1 LIIDILIVSLVDIDL
16 SYNMIVLL
24 LSLLFILP
32 IIILGN
38 IHGGTILAMAGK
50 DTVIL
55 ATDSRFSSYQSGSLL
70 LGEYPRRVFR
80 IGSKV
85 MIACFGLDSDAISL
99 MDTLREKV
107 GLDHMGSLDPVC
119 VSRLVSNILYEKR
132 LMCSP
137 IVIGIGGGDKS
148 TPYICTMDSL
158 GAQTVSDSFAV
169 TGTANA
175 GLYAICESLY
185 TKNLPLPKLCE
196 VTQKCLQL
204 ALQRDILS
212 GCKAYLY
219 ILTKD
224 GTISIKSFDTAD
236 V

>member
-1 LIIDILIVSLVDIDL
+1 
-16 SYNMIVLL
+16 M
-24 LSLLFILP
+24 FIKTTTIT
-32 IIILGN
+32 IIIIYFLLYITSILCN

-70 LGEYPRRVFR
+70 LGEYPRKVFR

-85 MIACFGLDSDAISL
+85 MIACFGLESDTITL
-99 MDTLREKV
+99 MDNIREKV
-107 GLDHMGSLDPVC
+107 GLDHQGSLDPMC
-119 VSRLVSNILYEKR
+119 VSRIVSNILYEKR

-137 IVIGIGGGDKS
+137 IVIGLGKNNI
-148 TPYICTMDSL
+148 PYICCMDSL

-185 TKNLPLPKLCE
+185 MKNLSLSKLTE
-196 VTQKCLQL
+196 VTEKCLQL

-212 GCKAYLY
+212 GCKVYAY
-219 ILTKD
+219 IMTKD
-224 GTISIKSFDTAD
+224 GTISLKTFDTAD
-236 V
+236 I

>member
-1 LIIDILIVSLVDIDL
+1 MIMLLLILI
-16 SYNMIVLL
+16 
-24 LSLLFILP
+24 ILP
-32 IIILGN
+32 ILILGN
-38 IHGGTILAMAGK
+38 IHGGTILAMTGK

-55 ATDSRFSSYQSGSLL
+55 ATDSRFSSYQSGSML

-85 MIACFGLDSDAISL
+85 MIACFGLDIDAISL
-99 MDTLREKV
+99 MDALREKI
-107 GLDHMGSLDPVC
+107 GLDHSGSLDPVC

-137 IVIGIGGGDKS
+137 IVIGLGGSDKS
-148 TPYICTMDSL
+148 TPYICCMDSL
-158 GAQTVSDSFAV
+158 GAQTVSDTFAI

-185 TKNLPLPKLCE
+185 TKNLSLSKL
-196 VTQKCLQL
+196 TKIADKCLKL

-212 GCKAYLY
+212 GCKIYLY
-219 ILTKD
+219 IMTKD
-224 GTISIKSFDTAD
+224 GTISIKTFETAD

>member
-1 LIIDILIVSLVDIDL
+1 MMLLILILIITLPILIL
-16 SYNMIVLL
+16 S
-24 LSLLFILP
+24 
-32 IIILGN
+32 N
-38 IHGGTILAMAGK
+38 IHGGTLLAMAGK
-50 DTVIL
+50 DTIIL

-70 LGEYPRRVFR
+70 LGEYPRRVYR

-85 MIACFGLDSDAISL
+85 MISCFGLDSDTITL
-99 MDTLREKV
+99 MDTLREKI
-107 GLDHMGSLDPVC
+107 GLDHSGSLDPVC

-137 IVIGIGGGDKS
+137 IVIGLGGGDKA
-148 TPYICTMDSL
+148 TPYICCMDSL

-185 TKNLPLPKLCE
+185 TKNLPLSKLTE
-196 VTQKCLQL
+196 ITEKSLKL

-212 GCKAYLY
+212 GCKVYLY
-219 ILTKD
+219 IMTKD
-224 GTISIKSFDTAD
+224 GTISIKTFETAD